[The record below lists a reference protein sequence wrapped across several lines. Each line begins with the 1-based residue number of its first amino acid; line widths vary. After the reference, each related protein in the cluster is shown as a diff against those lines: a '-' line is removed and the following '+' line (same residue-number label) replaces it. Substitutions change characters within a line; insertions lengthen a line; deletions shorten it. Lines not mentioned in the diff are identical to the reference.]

1 MKLFI
6 SEVNVLETDLYSRM
20 AEDGEI
26 VVYDCI
32 VRAICEG
39 AVYDHKVIFKGA
51 FKDQYE
57 GYYHVDY
64 NAAKDA
70 ERLANRVAEAGSIN
84 TDHWVAIGHVDEIY
98 KSQEERLAES
108 WSDISDHYEYEN

>member
-6 SEVNVLETDLYSRM
+6 SEVNVIETDLYSRM

-26 VVYDCI
+26 IVYDCI
-32 VRAICEG
+32 VRAICDG
-39 AVYDHKVIFKGA
+39 DVYDHQVVFKGA

-64 NAAKDA
+64 NASKDA
-70 ERLANRVAEAGSIN
+70 KRFCNRVAEAGVIN
-84 TDHWVAIGHVDEIY
+84 TDHWDCIGNLSEIM
-98 KSQEERLAES
+98 KTPEERLEEA
-108 WSDISDHYEYEN
+108 WSDYSDHFENYS